1 MATLE
6 ATGEL
11 CSLAV
16 SKNGRWIAAGSD
28 GGDVL
33 VWDATT
39 YERVIT
45 HEVDPSNLI
54 LAVDFSPDSTRLV
67 SGSTTAIVW
76 DVAHRKEVQKLSH
89 CLPAVSGLLAVKYSP
104 QGDRIA
110 TASEHSIKVWDSIDG
125 DLLVDIPVTVTPWHN
140 GGLRWFNNFLYVISD
155 SAIKRFEASQAR
167 SSLIWEWPVPD
178 SNSDSCIAIPQNGEF
193 IAYSTKRTLTFWDTS
208 TRTQLG
214 TIQFSQDIRSI
225 ALSPGDQFLAIGGDN
240 KITIQSLSFIPVSI
254 VVGITAYLNKQLHT
268 LITF

>member
-125 DLLVDIPVTVTPWHN
+125 DLLVDILSLFDTSSS
-140 GGLRWFNNFLYVISD
+140 GDY
-155 SAIKRFEASQAR
+155 AR
-167 SSLIWEWPVPD
+167 SLIPM
-178 SNSDSCIAIPQNGEF
+178 
-193 IAYSTKRTLTFWDTS
+193 
-208 TRTQLG
+208 
-214 TIQFSQDIRSI
+214 
-225 ALSPGDQFLAIGGDN
+225 
-240 KITIQSLSFIPVSI
+240 
-254 VVGITAYLNKQLHT
+254 GI
-268 LITF
+268 